1 MRTRYTL
8 LITALSA
15 ISILAGCA
23 GPGTPADDMAE
34 QAATDAMSEAASDMG
49 MDSMSESA
57 SDMAMDTMSESASDR
72 AMEGMSSSATDM
84 AAGAMGGP
92 TAALAVGAASGTVP
106 GGGLTDALTSQL
118 GVSPEQ
124 AAGGAG
130 AIFQTA
136 QQTMSPGDFAQ
147 VASAVPDMD
156 GLLAAAPAAAAV
168 GGGGIPGVGSSGGLG
183 GAAAAVGG
191 AGALGGAAGSMG
203 TLSSLAGPFDSLG
216 MSPDMAGQFV
226 PVIMDYMQSTG
237 GGSAA
242 SLLQSALF

>member
-1 MRTRYTL
+1 MKTRYTL
-8 LITALSA
+8 VLSA
-15 ISILAGCA
+15 LFASALLAGCA

-34 QAATDAMSEAASDMG
+34 QAATDAMSEAASDMA
-49 MDSMSESA
+49 MDSMSSSA
-57 SDMAMDTMSESASDR
+57 SDMA
-72 AMEGMSSSATDM
+72 
-84 AAGAMGGP
+84 
-92 TAALAVGAASGTVP
+92 GTVP
-106 GGGLTDALTSQL
+106 GGGLTDALTGQL

-136 QQTMSPGDFAQ
+136 QQNMSPGDFAR

-168 GGGGIPGVGSSGGLG
+168 GGSGIPGVGSSGGLG

-203 TLSSLAGPFDSLG
+203 ALSSLAGPFDSLG

-242 SLLQSALF
+242 SLLQGALF